1 MYIYVA
7 ASVLASIIAGIIIA
21 ACSKRV
27 AGVTYN
33 TLDNVGVIT
42 NFALIPTYIL
52 GSPLCMFLA
61 SLFCPAYEGF
71 WGIIG
76 WIVSFIGASG
86 PALCALG
93 LGWSVSLRRKG
104 KSKASFCIQFAGV
117 AGLLLT
123 LAIFFLFY
131 GNLLDTLN

>member
-21 ACSKRV
+21 VRSKK
-27 AGVTYN
+27 AEGVTYN
-33 TLDNVGVIT
+33 TIDKVGIIT
-42 NFALIPTYIL
+42 NIALIPTYIL
-52 GSPLCMFLA
+52 GAPLCMVMA
-61 SLFCPAYEGF
+61 ALFRPAYGGIL
-71 WGIIG
+71 GIIG
-76 WIVSFIGASG
+76 LIVSFIGASG

-93 LGWSVSLRRKG
+93 IGVSVSLRKKG
-104 KSKASFCIQFAGV
+104 KSKLSFWAQFAGV

-131 GNLLDTLN
+131 GNLLETLN